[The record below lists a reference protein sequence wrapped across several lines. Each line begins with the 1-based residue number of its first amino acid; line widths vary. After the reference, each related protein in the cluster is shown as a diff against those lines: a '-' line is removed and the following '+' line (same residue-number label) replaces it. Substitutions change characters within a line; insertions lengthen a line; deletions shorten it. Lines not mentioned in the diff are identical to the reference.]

1 VVNNQDAVERAL
13 DMGHLWALM
22 RSGRYWKLR
31 RNGKTQTWK
40 RDPSRFRI
48 LVKFGFSGGGEITQA
63 SEIGVANPQ
72 DRPAILVSEHDPNS
86 PPPLGRGEKSEH

>member
-1 VVNNQDAVERAL
+1 MYIN
-13 DMGHLWALM
+13 
-22 RSGRYWKLR
+22 
-31 RNGKTQTWK
+31 
-40 RDPSRFRI
+40 P
-48 LVKFGFSGGGEITQA
+48 FGFSGGGEITQA